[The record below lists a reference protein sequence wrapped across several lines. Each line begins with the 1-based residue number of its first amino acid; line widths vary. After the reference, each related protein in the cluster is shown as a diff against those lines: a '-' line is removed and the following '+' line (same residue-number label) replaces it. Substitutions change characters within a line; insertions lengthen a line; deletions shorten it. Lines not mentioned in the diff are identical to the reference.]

1 MKVQSTLICKT
12 TFKHY
17 IDNKEM
23 DTAAFLVN
31 KVCDNPILGKVVHTI
46 EMGRCIYETTRV
58 YSDIMMNVLVIILMD
73 I

>member
-1 MKVQSTLICKT
+1 MKVQFTLICKT
-12 TFKHY
+12 TFKRY

-31 KVCDNPILGKVVHTI
+31 KVCDNPILGKVLHAIDT
-46 EMGRCIYETTRV
+46 GRCIYETTRV
-58 YSDIMMNVLVIILMD
+58 YSDIMMNVLGIILMD

>member
-1 MKVQSTLICKT
+1 
-12 TFKHY
+12 
-17 IDNKEM
+17 M